1 MRRRGG
7 FSPVFSMLLHHL
19 ESEKPGKGCS
29 ARPLLSCVWKLTN
42 MITQLLLAISPLFIA
57 LIGLGLIVG
66 LVSGRKASRWLGGFV
81 LFLLLIP
88 IRNEILRMLP
98 LWLWLPVVAVL
109 AIRGLISVL
118 TVLFGRGI
126 AEHAVGGLLADAL
139 SGLFRAVLWI
149 LVLPFRLI
157 VYAIRSR
164 A

>member
-1 MRRRGG
+1 
-7 FSPVFSMLLHHL
+7 
-19 ESEKPGKGCS
+19 
-29 ARPLLSCVWKLTN
+29 

-66 LVSGRKASRWLGGFV
+66 LISGRKASRWLGGFV

-98 LWLWLPVVAVL
+98 LWLWLPVVSIL
-109 AIRGLISVL
+109 ATRGLISVL
-118 TVLFGRGI
+118 TVLFGRSI
-126 AEHAVGGLLADAL
+126 AQHAVGALLADAL

-157 VYAIRSR
+157 VSGIRSR